1 MTLSLEVIE
10 CDGCAGEMSVC
21 EIWHFDQK
29 RQRLY
34 CCEWCE
40 VVNVL
45 IPQWRI
51 DAAKEIRRAIK
62 ECTS

>member
-1 MTLSLEVIE
+1 MTTLEVIE
-10 CDGCAGEMSVC
+10 CDGCSGEMSVC
-21 EIWHFDQK
+21 EIGHFDPT

-45 IPQWRI
+45 IPQWRR
-51 DAAKEIRRAIK
+51 DAVKEIRKAIK